1 MATSD
6 KAKEPGAGS
15 QTGTYF
21 IEQKMKSLDL
31 LQNKPSEEKL
41 VTDLGRCL
49 NCGICLTACPV
60 LEATSFETFSG
71 PRSVATAL
79 SRVNPSFWNIKDVIY
94 TCTECGSC
102 QEICP
107 DKVPIPR
114 IVDSLRAKIY
124 KLRPDLIPEAHK
136 AMLRNLSEHGTSIP
150 PEDEGLRTD
159 LAESAM
165 KDLGLPY
172 KKDTFRNSAGV
183 AYFAGCLSTHRALE
197 IRESGKLLLEKLGAN
212 FTLLKDERC
221 CGLPAALIGDEEL
234 ALKLAKSAFDKAKQV
249 GAKTI
254 VATCAGCANTLQN
267 SMARIEPNSEIQVK
281 HFVEYLVEDVG
292 LSKVSKIAK
301 SKETRRKS
309 VTEYVAIHPACHL
322 SRHLSRRIQ
331 DYIVDL
337 AKAIPGIE
345 VTTPNSRNKCCGA
358 GGLLSS
364 YKPDVASKITEARL
378 QEILEQG
385 KNSTEIVAPC
395 PTCTIQLGQG
405 VASSSS
411 NTKVE
416 DLTVFLAKRLI

>member
-1 MATSD
+1 MTTSE
-6 KAKEPGAGS
+6 KAKEAGAGGP
-15 QTGTYF
+15 TGTDF
-21 IEQKMKSLDL
+21 IKQKMKSLDL
-31 LQNKPSEEKL
+31 LQNKSGEEKL
-41 VTDLGRCL
+41 IADLGRCL

-60 LEATSFETFSG
+60 LEATSFEIFAG

-79 SRVNPSFWNIKDVIY
+79 SRVNPSFWNVKDVIY

-136 AMLRNLSEHGTSIP
+136 TMLRSLSENGTSIP
-150 PEDEGLRTD
+150 PEGEDLRAD

-172 KKDTFRNSAGV
+172 KKDTFKNSAEV

-197 IRESGKLLLEKLGAN
+197 IRESGKLLLEKLGSN
-212 FTLLKDERC
+212 FTLLKDEGC

-234 ALKLAKSAFDKAKQV
+234 ALKLAKSAFDKVKQV

-254 VATCAGCANTLQN
+254 VATCAGCANTLK
-267 SMARIEPNSEIQVK
+267 SSLAKIEPNSRIQVK
-281 HFVEYLVEDVG
+281 HLVEYLVEDVG
-292 LSKVSKIAK
+292 LSRLSKIAK
-301 SKETRRKS
+301 SKETRRKPL
-309 VTEYVAIHPACHL
+309 TEYVAIHPACHL

-331 DYIVDL
+331 DYIDDL
-337 AKAIPGIE
+337 AKTFPGVE
-345 VTTPNSRNKCCGA
+345 VTTPNSRSRCCGA

-364 YKPDVASKITEARL
+364 FKPEVANKITDARL
-378 QEILEQG
+378 REILEQG
-385 KNSTEIVAPC
+385 KNTTKIVAPC

-405 VASSSS
+405 VANSSS
-411 NTKVE
+411 NTRVE
-416 DLTVFLAKRLI
+416 DLTVFLATRLV